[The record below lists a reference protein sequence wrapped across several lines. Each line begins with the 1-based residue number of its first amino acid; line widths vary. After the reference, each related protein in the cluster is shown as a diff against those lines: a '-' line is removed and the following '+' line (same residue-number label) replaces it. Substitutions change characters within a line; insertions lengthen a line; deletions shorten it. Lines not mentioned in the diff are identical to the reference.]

1 MYAVAIAQLKTTVEQ
16 EVSALAADLGITA
29 YEARLKLSTGM
40 PAIVLTSQDKAF
52 AMQCLT
58 SLRARGHDAI
68 ACDANAIV
76 PNSAMTSL
84 KRFRLEADGIVASEG
99 VKLPYPSI
107 LALVRATHRLQ
118 SETRSTVEE
127 KKFRPAAALVTGGL
141 VMTKTIT
148 REIVAQKDERMQV
161 LYIFRND
168 GEPWI
173 LREAGTDYS
182 SLAEKRAP
190 TQIENFRA
198 TIELLR
204 AHAPQAVYDERLVS
218 ARKASGQIVSVGAG
232 GSGFAASTE
241 PGTDLLAHLI
251 ALGIARTQR

>member
-1 MYAVAIAQLKTTVEQ
+1 VYAVAIAALKTTIEQ
-16 EVSALAADLGITA
+16 EVPALAADLGITA

-40 PAIVLTSQDKAF
+40 PAIVLTSQDKAL

-84 KRFRLEADGIVASEG
+84 KRFRLDPDGIVASEDA
-99 VKLPYPSI
+99 KLPYASI

-118 SETRSTVEE
+118 SETRSQVEE
-127 KKFRPAAALVTGGL
+127 KKFRPGAALLTGGV

-148 REIVAQKDERMQV
+148 REIVEQKDERMQV

-173 LREAGTDYS
+173 LREAGTDYA

-190 TQIENFRA
+190 TQLENFRT
-198 TIELLR
+198 TIQLLR

-218 ARKASGQIVSVGAG
+218 ARKASGQIVAVGAG
-232 GSGFAASTE
+232 GTGFTASTE

-251 ALGIARTQR
+251 ALGIARLQR

>member
-1 MYAVAIAQLKTTVEQ
+1 MYAVAIAELKTPLEQ
-16 EVSALAADLGITA
+16 EVQALAADLGITA

-40 PAIVLTSQDKAF
+40 PAIVLTSQDKAL

-76 PNSAMTSL
+76 PNTAMTSL
-84 KRFRLEADGIVASEG
+84 KRFRLEATCIAASDDT
-99 VKLPYPSI
+99 KLPYTSI

-127 KKFRPAAALVTGGL
+127 KKFRPGAALVTGGL

-173 LREAGTDYS
+173 LRESGTDYS

-204 AHAPQAVYDERLVS
+204 AYAPQAVYDERLVS

-232 GSGFAASTE
+232 GSGFSASTE